1 MAFRCFKGVDLL
13 VRPIHHHTEDHVR
26 AHVFLCML
34 AYYVEWHM
42 REALGPLLFHDDDL
56 KTDRARRDPVA
67 PATPS
72 QSARTKKAT
81 RTTED
86 GLPLHSFL
94 TLLAE
99 LATRCRNTARLK
111 SDGSR
116 TFQMVTAPTPLQAR
130 AFELL
135 GL

>member
-1 MAFRCFKGVDLL
+1 M
-13 VRPIHHHTEDHVR
+13 
-26 AHVFLCML
+26 
-34 AYYVEWHM
+34 
-42 REALGPLLFHDDDL
+42 
-56 KTDRARRDPVA
+56 
-67 PATPS
+67 
-72 QSARTKKAT
+72 RTKKAT
-81 RTTED
+81 RTTKD

-116 TFQMVTAPTPLQAR
+116 TFQIVTEPNPLQAR